1 MPDYTIKWPL
11 ELNAKNSGFTTLND
25 ANPIEVAKFNLKNIL
40 LTVPGERIMVP
51 SFGVGIKTYLFEQN
65 GQVDNGQLQGRIID
79 QVNTWAP
86 YINIQNIDISFS
98 EKQMSIRIEFNVPS
112 VELSDVLNLDLNL

>member
-1 MPDYTIKWPL
+1 MPEYTIKWPL
-11 ELNAKNSGFTTLND
+11 ELNAKNSGFTALNEF
-25 ANPIEVAKFNLKNIL
+25 NLIEVAKFNLRNIL

-51 SFGVGIKTYLFEQN
+51 SFGVGIRTYLFEQS

-112 VELSDVLNLDLNL
+112 AELSDVLNLDVNL

>member
-11 ELNAKNSGFTTLND
+11 ELNAKNSGFTTLNEF
-25 ANPIEVAKFNLKNIL
+25 NLIEVAKFNLRNIL

-51 SFGVGIKTYLFEQN
+51 SFGVGIRTYLFEQS

-112 VELSDVLNLDLNL
+112 AELSDVLNLDVNL